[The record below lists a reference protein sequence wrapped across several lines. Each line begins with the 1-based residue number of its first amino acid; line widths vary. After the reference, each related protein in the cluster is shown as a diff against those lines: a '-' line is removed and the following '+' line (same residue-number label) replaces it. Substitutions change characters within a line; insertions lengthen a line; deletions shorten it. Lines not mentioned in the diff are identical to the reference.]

1 MRHLTL
7 RTVGA
12 VCALVT
18 VACFVVGFALMATS
32 GVQVLIPETG
42 QSGLDWIRDVDE
54 SSNLFFAGAWLVVF
68 GGLFGLV
75 ALIGFYDALREAGP
89 VLIIAPIARAVGM
102 TLVTISHAVPIAM
115 AYELVPAYVDA
126 SASTQES
133 LAVTSD
139 TLAMICLLTNYVG
152 NALNWGVTVP
162 LYAFAILSTRVVPR
176 WLGWLAL
183 FVGALGGWI
192 GLLSPVSS
200 VIEGITFPAFLGFF
214 VWLASMG
221 VVLLRRR
228 EREELVPAA
237 TS

>member
-1 MRHLTL
+1 MTNLTL

-12 VCALVT
+12 VSALAM
-18 VACFVVGFALMATS
+18 VACFVAGIAFMVTA
-32 GVQVLIPETG
+32 GVEVLIPETG
-42 QSGLDWIRDVDE
+42 QSGVDWIRDVDA
-54 SSNLFFAGAWLVVF
+54 SGDLFVVGAWLVVF

-75 ALIGFYDALREAGP
+75 ALIGFYDALRDAGS
-89 VLIIAPIARAVGM
+89 VLILAPIAGAVGM

-115 AYELVPAYVDA
+115 AYELVPGYVNAD
-126 SASTQES
+126 ASTQAS
-133 LAVTSD
+133 LEVTSD

-152 NALNWGVTVP
+152 NALNWGVAVP

-192 GLLSPVSS
+192 GLLGPASS

-214 VWLASMG
+214 VWMAGMG
-221 VVLLRRR
+221 VVLLRRP
-228 EREELVPAA
+228 EREQLIPAA
-237 TS
+237 PV